1 MLNYKSQVKEWA
13 PKIGAKQVRFPSLD
27 ESNRQK
33 YLGLSNYHDSKKK
46 HVKSL

>member
-1 MLNYKSQVKEWA
+1 MLNYKSQGKERA

-33 YLGLSNYHDSKKK
+33 YFEGYLTTMIARKNT
-46 HVKSL
+46 